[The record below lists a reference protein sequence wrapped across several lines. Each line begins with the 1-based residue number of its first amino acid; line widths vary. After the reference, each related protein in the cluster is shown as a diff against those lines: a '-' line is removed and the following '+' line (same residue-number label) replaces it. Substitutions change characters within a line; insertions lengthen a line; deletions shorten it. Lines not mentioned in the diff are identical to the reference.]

1 MATTYGYAR
10 VSTKDQN
17 EDRQLIA
24 LQQAG
29 VERELIYVDKKSG
42 KDFNRPARKRLRRKL
57 KRGDLLVVK
66 SLDRFGRSY
75 DDMIGEWRCMTK
87 DKGIHIKVLDMPLL
101 DTTAAQGLLAV
112 FLSDLVL
119 QILSF
124 VAQTERDH
132 IKERQ
137 REGIAAAKSR
147 GVRFGRPQLERPE
160 CLDELVSRTA
170 NGSISVAEAARQ
182 IGVSR
187 TTFRRWAAADKR
199 G

>member
-42 KDFNRPARKRLRRKL
+42 KDFNRPAWKRLRRKL

-124 VAQTERDH
+124 VAQTERDN

>member
-42 KDFNRPARKRLRRKL
+42 KDFNRPAWKRLRRKL

-66 SLDRFGRSY
+66 SLARFGRSY

>member
-42 KDFNRPARKRLRRKL
+42 KDFNRPAWRRLRRKL

-75 DDMIGEWRCMTK
+75 DDMISEWRCMTK

-101 DTTAAQGLLAV
+101 DTTTAQGLLAV

-137 REGIAAAKSR
+137 REGIAAAKAR
-147 GVRFGRPQLERPE
+147 GVRFGRPRIERPD
-160 CLDELVSRTA
+160 CLAALVEQVSR
-170 NGSISVAEAARQ
+170 SEMSVVSAARQ

-187 TTFRRWAAADKR
+187 TTFRRWAAAVKR